1 MCSSLIKR
9 GFWLWLTLILL
20 GGTSTWAQIY
30 VSSQGGDVFV
40 VNRCD
45 GCRGG
50 CPAGEWHPGQNG
62 HHSRLDPVF
71 TTYAVCPFGVMATH
85 SGSLP
90 TGTVAISVLG
100 PVSKIATLFAEYR
113 AT

>member
-40 VNRCD
+40 VNSAT
-45 GCRGG
+45 GAVAATLQVSGT
-50 CPAGEWHPGQNG
+50 PAG
-62 HHSRLDPVF
+62 
-71 TTYAVCPFGVMATH
+71 MAT
-85 SGSLP
+85 
-90 TGTVAISVLG
+90 T
-100 PVSKIATLFAEYR
+100 PVWIRCLLRMLFVRSE
-113 AT
+113 